1 MPIFIISLFVQ
12 VALVVHIVKTGRST
26 TWIWIV
32 VMLPM
37 AGSIAYF
44 ILEILPEL
52 SQSSAGRKTKKNVG
66 KLINPDKELKAAL
79 HNYSIT
85 ETVEN
90 SNRLAEAYT
99 AKGMFEEARQL
110 YEKSLKGI
118 YSTDPDIMH
127 RLASANFELKDFK
140 QAKQLL
146 DDLIV
151 KNPDFK
157 NADAHLLY
165 AKVLEQLGETES
177 ALKEYQVL
185 DGYYKGL
192 EATYRYSMLL
202 KKTGDNK
209 KATELFEKILHK
221 SKISSKH
228 YNSLQK
234 EWINKTKNEVTR

>member
-1 MPIFIISLFVQ
+1 
-12 VALVVHIVKTGRST
+12 
-26 TWIWIV
+26 
-32 VMLPM
+32 
-37 AGSIAYF
+37 
-44 ILEILPEL
+44 
-52 SQSSAGRKTKKNVG
+52 
-66 KLINPDKELKAAL
+66 
-79 HNYSIT
+79 
-85 ETVEN
+85 
-90 SNRLAEAYT
+90 
-99 AKGMFEEARQL
+99 MFEEARQL

-146 DDLIV
+146 DDLIA

-228 YNSLQK
+228 YNSLQR